1 MTAATL
7 DVVGIGNAVV
17 DVLAHVDDAFIRDNG
32 LEKGV
37 MTLID
42 EAQAEA
48 IYAKMGTAMEMSGGS
63 AANTIAGVAA
73 LGGKG
78 GYIGRVRND
87 QLGEIFGHDIRTV
100 GVAYN
105 TPPAT
110 DGKSTAR
117 CFVLVTPDA
126 ERTMLTYLG
135 ACTELDKSDID
146 AGLIASAKVTYLE
159 GYLWDDPRA
168 KAAIADAAAI
178 AHQHG
183 RKVSLTLS
191 DPFCV
196 ERHRD
201 TFLEL
206 IRDHVDILFANE
218 AEITALF
225 QTDSSDEAAKR
236 VAAFTSVAVLTRSAK
251 GSVVVADGEQVS
263 VPAKPV
269 NKVVDTTG
277 AGDLYAAGFL
287 YGYTQ
292 GKDWAT
298 CARLGG
304 LCAAEVISHMGARPE
319 TSLADLAREADL

>member
-7 DVVGIGNAVV
+7 DVVGIGNAIV

-42 EAQAEA
+42 EAQAES

-78 GYIGRVRND
+78 GFIGRVRND
-87 QLGEIFGHDIRTV
+87 QLGEIFGHDIRSG
-100 GVAYN
+100 GVAYK
-105 TPPAT
+105 TTPAT

-117 CFVLVTPDA
+117 CFVFVTPDA
-126 ERTMLTYLG
+126 ERTMLTFLG
-135 ACTELDKSDID
+135 ASTEIDKSDID
-146 AGLIASAKVTYLE
+146 PDLIASAKVTYME

-168 KAAIADAAAI
+168 KAAISDAAAI
-178 AHQHG
+178 AHKHG

-206 IRDHVDILFANE
+206 ISDQVDILFANE
-218 AEITALF
+218 AEVMSLF
-225 QTDSSDEAAKR
+225 QTDTFEEAAKR
-236 VAAFTSVAVLTRSAK
+236 VSAFTGVAVLTRSAK

-263 VPAKPV
+263 VPANPIE
-269 NKVVDTTG
+269 KVVDTTG

-292 GKDWAT
+292 GKDWAS
-298 CARLGG
+298 CARIGG
-304 LCAAEVISHMGARPE
+304 LCAAEIISHMGARPE
-319 TSLADLAREADL
+319 TSLADLVKQAGL

>member
-7 DVVGIGNAVV
+7 DVVGIGNAIV
-17 DVLAHVDDAFIRDNG
+17 DVLAHVDDDFIRENG

-48 IYAKMGTAMEMSGGS
+48 IYAKMGAAMEMSGGS
-63 AANTIAGVAA
+63 AANTVAGIAA

-78 GYIGRVRND
+78 GFIGRVRND
-87 QLGEIFGHDIRTV
+87 QLGEIFGHDIRAG

-105 TPPAT
+105 AAPAT

-117 CFVLVTPDA
+117 CFVFVTPDA
-126 ERTMLTYLG
+126 ERTMLTFLG
-135 ACTELDKSDID
+135 ASTEIDKSDID
-146 AGLIASAKVTYLE
+146 PELIASAKVTYME

-168 KAAIADAAAI
+168 KAAISDAAAI
-178 AHQHG
+178 AHKHG
-183 RKVSLTLS
+183 RKVALTLS

-206 IRDHVDILFANE
+206 IRDQVDILFANE
-218 AEITALF
+218 AEVTALF
-225 QTDSSDEAAKR
+225 QTESFEEAAKR
-236 VAAFTSVAVLTRSAK
+236 VADFAGVAVLTRSAN

-263 VPAKPV
+263 VPANAV
-269 NKVVDTTG
+269 EKVVDTTG

-292 GKDWAT
+292 GKDWAS
-298 CARLGG
+298 CARIGG
-304 LCAAEVISHMGARPE
+304 LCAAEIISHMGARPE
-319 TSLADLAREADL
+319 TSLADLVKQAGL